1 MRVLAASPTEIAW
14 HSGLPVFACKEFLQ
28 ATGDEFGWIGGVDDS
43 RKLRCILP
51 YTVIRRLGFRV
62 IRFRTD
68 TIPLSEIAAEEERC
82 FLNNVVE
89 HFRQS
94 QADMIIPA
102 TNNALFRAY
111 PDGAFAAPY
120 GTFVND
126 LSKSED
132 ELWGEMHEV
141 CRRNI
146 RKAMK
151 GGVQIKS
158 GKEYLDAAYKLIA
171 DTLDR
176 SGVNFRNYDEFRKMV
191 LSLGDNVR
199 IFIAEFQGAVQAC
212 VVAPFS
218 MHSGY
223 YWYGGTL
230 AERAKGAMHLLMWQ
244 AMLELRALGVKL
256 FNFTGVRIDPEK
268 GSKQEGILT
277 FKMRFG
283 GTLVQ
288 GYMWKYSFRPV
299 KFAAYSLAVRLLRGG
314 DIVDLERHKLGSA
327 VAPGSPPC

>member
-1 MRVLAASPTEIAW
+1 MRILAASPTEIAW
-14 HSGLPVFACKEFLQ
+14 HSGLPIFACEQFLQ
-28 ATGDEFGWIGGVDDS
+28 AAGDECGWIGGVDDS
-43 RKLRCILP
+43 KELRCILP
-51 YTVIRRLGFRV
+51 YTVIRKLGFRIV
-62 IRFRTD
+62 RFRTD
-68 TIPLSEIAAEEERC
+68 TIPLVALSAEEERC
-82 FLNNVVE
+82 FLNNAVDY
-89 HFRQS
+89 FRDS

-102 TNNALFRAY
+102 SNNTLFRTY
-111 PDGAFAAPY
+111 PNGALAAPY
-120 GTFVND
+120 GTFISD

-132 ELWGEMHEV
+132 ALWNEMHEV

-176 SGVNFRNYDEFRKMV
+176 SGVNLRNYDEFRKML

-199 IFIAEFQGAVQAC
+199 IFVAEFQGAVQAC

-230 AERAKGAMHLLMWQ
+230 EELGKGAMHLFMLQ
-244 AMLELRALGVKL
+244 AMLELRALGVKQ

-314 DIVDLERHKLGSA
+314 DIVDIERHKLGRT
-327 VAPGSPPC
+327 VAPVPSC